1 MRHAT
6 AVRFR
11 RETLPL
17 FAAATMLFVALVVLV
32 ATA

>member
-1 MRHAT
+1 MQHAT

-11 RETLPL
+11 RQTLPL
-17 FAAATMLFVALVVLV
+17 FAAATMVFVAIAILV

>member
-11 RETLPL
+11 REALPL
-17 FAAATMLFVALVVLV
+17 FAAATMVFVALAILV